1 MLACGFYMERNRK
14 HTACCRVGSLF
25 EGATKCPAISSI
37 SGSGNASCRT
47 TKASSC
53 GTETAARDE
62 ALAVVRDLT
71 NKVGRQRW
79 ASWFLEVADERGG
92 FFRTPIGHPA
102 LELVTPDRHAP
113 GGAEPELR
121 PVRAESALPEEAH
134 AGGRMAEIVSQR
146 AALHQRSAQL
156 LKENHQLQSEL
167 LSLRLD
173 TEALLVR
180 TQRLVSLARGPVALL
195 LAASVMTISGPFGLG

>member
-1 MLACGFYMERNRK
+1 MPRYFFHLRFGRRFLPDDEGIELRNR
-14 HTACCRVGSLF
+14 
-25 EGATKCPAISSI
+25 
-37 SGSGNASCRT
+37 
-47 TKASSC
+47 
-53 GTETAARDE
+53 TAARDE

-71 NKVGRQRW
+71 NPKIKGGRQRW
-79 ASWFLEVADERGG
+79 ASWFLEVADERSG

-102 LELVTPDRHAP
+102 LELVTPDCHAP

-134 AGGRMAEIVSQR
+134 AGGRTAEIVRQR

-156 LKENHQLQSEL
+156 LKENHQLQSEF
-167 LSLRLD
+167 LSLRLV

-180 TQRLVSLARGPVALL
+180 TQRLVSLARGPVAPL
-195 LAASVMTISGPFGLG
+195 LAASVMTTAQTGTLLSTVCLI